1 MGLSFKRGAMDIFL
15 STLVFFKGKNFSV
28 IREFEMCGV
37 HVKEYRYN
45 MSRYLTDVWPPDLSR
60 GSGFPI
66 RSAIREDD
74 GSDVTEM
81 VLRFSGPR
89 KNYVNPVSVARRK
102 KRTLRMDARTFGRI
116 RLVLEEQWEPYSG
129 NVVIT
134 DALGFKKVIRIET
147 NNGEARVSS

>member
-1 MGLSFKRGAMDIFL
+1 MGLSFKRVMDIFL
-15 STLVFFKGKNFSV
+15 STLVFFKGKNFT
-28 IREFEMCGV
+28 ITREFEMCGV
-37 HVKEYRYN
+37 RVKEYRYN
-45 MSRYLTDVWPPDLSR
+45 MSMYLTDVWPPNISS

-102 KRTLRMDARTFGRI
+102 NRALRMDASTFGRI
-116 RLVLEEQWEPYSG
+116 RFVLEDTWEPYIG

-134 DALGFKKVIRIET
+134 DTLGLKKVIRIET